1 MAWIK
6 GHSGSHG
13 NDAADELARQGSN
26 TKVAGPTILMPLPFG
41 QLRSWDQALLL
52 TTLRTTQRAVC
63 DDEIVSLSCPPG
75 TSINIQVAQYGKALS
90 AGHGCEAVTSPND
103 EFGEN
108 NECSWPT
115 PLQYSLLQT
124 VVEACQKK
132 PQCKVST
139 KLKTEVVDPCPGARK
154 FVEVAYK
161 CRPSEFLSRT
171 GCEDEVIKLT
181 CNPKSRVAILNAY
194 FGRAAKEILACSQ
207 PEGDHDTRCASPHAV
222 EKVMQ
227 ICHGK
232 QWCQILV
239 NNRTFGLSCKANSR
253 NYFKVVYACVPL
265 GVLTERY
272 ESAVEEDEVHNNYD
286 ASRKTM
292 RFDETDISETWND
305 QNAPFG
311 NPALQPSINVV
322 KVPVSRNVEDVSTSF
337 IRNDENGEKESS
349 LVKRSSP
356 YSSNT
361 KFLIY
366 ISIGVLITIVIAAS
380 LFGIR
385 CYKNKKRDSN
395 SKNGDIF
402 TTEVPNIFN
411 DAASDIDNDCD
422 VSHISGTFYDPLHP
436 DMIIYRDGQTKTALR
451 AMKPLST
458 VYPTAGASMYGN
470 VDYGPSHSCES
481 RFVTKDVD
489 PEIKLSPNFGWMY

>member
-1 MAWIK
+1 MDTAIALVF
-6 GHSGSHG
+6 GF
-13 NDAADELARQGSN
+13 L
-26 TKVAGPTILMPLPFG
+26 VLPGPSCTNSDNL
-41 QLRSWDQALLL
+41 ALLL

-139 KLKTEVVDPCPGARK
+139 KLKTEVVDPCPA
-154 FVEVAYK
+154 
-161 CRPSEFLSRT
+161 EFLSRT

-253 NYFKVVYACVPL
+253 NYFKVVYAC
-265 GVLTERY
+265 
-272 ESAVEEDEVHNNYD
+272 
-286 ASRKTM
+286 
-292 RFDETDISETWND
+292 DISETWND

-322 KVPVSRNVEDVSTSF
+322 K
-337 IRNDENGEKESS
+337 ESKS
-349 LVKRSSP
+349 
-356 YSSNT
+356 
-361 KFLIY
+361 
-366 ISIGVLITIVIAAS
+366 
-380 LFGIR
+380 
-385 CYKNKKRDSN
+385 YK
-395 SKNGDIF
+395 
-402 TTEVPNIFN
+402 
-411 DAASDIDNDCD
+411 
-422 VSHISGTFYDPLHP
+422 
-436 DMIIYRDGQTKTALR
+436 
-451 AMKPLST
+451 
-458 VYPTAGASMYGN
+458 
-470 VDYGPSHSCES
+470 
-481 RFVTKDVD
+481 
-489 PEIKLSPNFGWMY
+489 